1 MSSKFIKGT
10 IIMTA
15 ATFISKFL
23 GMIYIIPFNYLVGAR
38 GAALYSYAY
47 IPYMILISL
56 STIGIPLGVSKF
68 VAKYNELGDYKTS
81 QKLFRSGLVVMT
93 LTGLIACFS
102 LLFGAKYIAPY
113 VISPDDTTGS
123 SVEDVVFVMQMVS
136 VALVIIPPMSLI
148 RGYFQGF
155 QTMKPTA
162 ISTVIEQIVRIVAIL
177 LGSYL
182 IIYQWNGTIESAV
195 GFATFSAFLGAI
207 ASMLILIGFYVSHR
221 PEVRGLIEKQ
231 TVSSTLSLKS
241 MYKELITYAIPFVFV
256 GISMP
261 LYQLIDQF
269 SFNRTLVSIGYSL
282 KEAEVAF
289 GALNTYSQK
298 IVMIPVSFATA
309 LSLSLIPVITE
320 AFFGKKREELQKLIS
335 QSLQITIFLTVPMAL
350 GIFALSTEI
359 YGLLFGKADLLIGG
373 EMLRYYSPVAILL
386 ALYSVSTALL
396 QGINKQKYVL
406 VSLTGGLLF
415 KLLLNVPLLKLFGAT
430 GSIFATAIGYS
441 FAIGMN
447 LFILGRYAYFPK
459 RLVIKR
465 SFLVFLLTAIM
476 VTVVM
481 GIVAVMNRT
490 FSSTYEHLTM
500 KALVGA
506 LIGAMVYMYLAY
518 RTRLAEKI
526 LGEKIAIFS
535 RITSIFKRF
544 SKKRSV

>member
-10 IIMTA
+10 VIMTV
-15 ATFISKFL
+15 ATFLSKFL

-68 VAKYNELGDYKTS
+68 VAKYNELGDFKTS

-93 LTGLIACFS
+93 MTGFIACLS

-113 VISPDDTTGS
+113 VIGSGDKTGS
-123 SVEDVVFVMQMVS
+123 SIDDVVFVMQMVS
-136 VALVIIPPMSLI
+136 VALIIIPPMSLI

-162 ISTVIEQIVRIVAIL
+162 ISTVVEQIVRIVAIL

-182 IIYQWNGTIESAV
+182 IIYVWHGTIESAV
-195 GFATFSAFLGAI
+195 GFATFAAFLGAI
-207 ASMLILIGFYVSHR
+207 ASMLILIGYYISHR
-221 PEVRGLIEKQ
+221 PMVQQQIKEQ
-231 TVSSTLSLKS
+231 TVSSDISLKA

-269 SFNRTLVSIGYSL
+269 TFNRTLMSVGYSL
-282 KEAEVAF
+282 QDAEVAF

-320 AFFGKKREELQKLIS
+320 AFVGKKQMELQKLIS
-335 QSLQITIFLTVPMAL
+335 QSLQITIFLTVPMAF
-350 GIFALSTEI
+350 GIFSLSTEI
-359 YGLLFGKADLLIGG
+359 YGLLFGKADVMIGG
-373 EMLRYYSPVAILL
+373 EMLKYYAPVAILL

-396 QGINKQKYVL
+396 QGINKQKYVMA
-406 VSLTGGLLF
+406 SLSGGLLF
-415 KLLLNVPLLKLFGAT
+415 KLILNVPFLKLFGAT
-430 GSIFATAIGYS
+430 GSIFATALGYS
-441 FAIGMN
+441 FAIGLN
-447 LFILGRYAYFPK
+447 LFILQRFAYFPK
-459 RLVIKR
+459 RLVVKR
-465 SFLVFLLTAIM
+465 SFLVLLFTAIM
-476 VTVVM
+476 VVVVV
-481 GIVAVMNRT
+481 GITSMFNRT
-490 FSSTYEHLTM
+490 FSSTYDHLTF
-500 KALVGA
+500 KALFGAAVGM
-506 LIGAMVYMYLAY
+506 MVYVYLAY
-518 RTRLAEKI
+518 RSHLAEKI
-526 LGEKIAIFS
+526 LGEKIAIFA
-535 RITSIFKRF
+535 RITNLFKRF
-544 SKKRSV
+544 SKRHSS